1 MRQNTRGLRG
11 ALPPAE
17 TYHALVRRYSKGV
30 LKPPFNDEGRAAA
43 FSAVFYAPL
52 AAD

>member
-1 MRQNTRGLRG
+1 MGCITT
-11 ALPPAE
+11 PS
-17 TYHALVRRYSKGV
+17 SKGM

-43 FSAVFYAPL
+43 GFSAVFYAPL

>member
-1 MRQNTRGLRG
+1 LPG
-11 ALPPAE
+11 ALPPGGDVSRAG
-17 TYHALVRRYSKGV
+17 APLFQGV

-43 FSAVFYAPL
+43 GFSAVFYAPL